1 MFDRAISNAT
11 ISFIGSFEE
20 NPLVGDGPPD
30 LLAFVICLAASLILA
45 VGVKTT
51 AYINNGLTILN
62 LLVICLVICLGFY
75 HADFDNWS
83 EKYGGFTPKGKYK
96 VVTGAATCFYA
107 FVGFDSISAA
117 SEEAKDP
124 SRSIPRATMLS
135 LAIVATLY
143 ILVALALT
151 LMVPYNL
158 IDPVA
163 ALPSALGSVG
173 VEWAKYAVAIG
184 AVCGMTSTLL
194 GSLFSLPR
202 CLYAMSADGLL
213 FGFLNNGKSQI
224 PTANLFISGFSAA
237 LVALFFNLETLVEFM
252 SIGTLMAYSI
262 VSAGVIILRYQP
274 GSKSCVC
281 ERGFSPHL
289 ESPGDREDSSTT
301 GTPGT
306 ELGSP
311 SSEVN
316 PFLTITTIELYNIKK
331 TL

>member
-1 MFDRAISNAT
+1 MLDGAISNAT
-11 ISFIGSFEE
+11 VSLIGNFDDTL
-20 NPLVGDGPPD
+20 LVGTGPPD
-30 LLAFVICLAASLILA
+30 LLAFVICLTASLILA
-45 VGVKTT
+45 VGVKTS

-62 LLVICLVICLGFY
+62 ILVICLVIFLGFY
-75 HADFDNWS
+75 HADLDNWS
-83 EKYGGFTPKGKYK
+83 DKYGGFAPFGSYS
-96 VVTGAATCFYA
+96 VITGAATCFYA

-124 SRSIPRATMLS
+124 SRSIPRATLLS
-135 LAIVATLY
+135 LAIVGILY

-151 LMVPYNL
+151 LMVPYSS

-173 VEWAKYAVAIG
+173 AEWAKYVVGIG

-213 FGFLNNGKSQI
+213 FGFLSNGKSQI

-237 LVALFFNLETLVEFM
+237 LIALFFNIETLVEFM
-252 SIGTLMAYSI
+252 SIGTLMAYTI

-274 GSKSCVC
+274 GPVIG
-281 ERGFSPHL
+281 ERGFTPQL
-289 ESPGDREDSSTT
+289 ESPGDREDSSAT

-306 ELGSP
+306 EAGSP
-311 SSEVN
+311 SSEVT
-316 PFLTITTIELYNIKK
+316 FVFFCLKIGL
-331 TL
+331 